1 MSSIG
6 LSFGESLADERPRSL
21 TSAVQ
26 ERLRADI
33 LSTRLLPGQKLH
45 IAGLAKQF
53 SVSLA
58 AVREA
63 LSRLVADGLVQ
74 ASDQRGFRVS
84 PVSPADLAD
93 VTQTR
98 IDIEGLA
105 LRRSIERGDAAWLA
119 SVEKSSRRSV
129 PFPTPIPTIRP
140 HHYEEWVVRH
150 RIFHRTLVNA
160 CGSQWLLGFRDVLH
174 EQSERYRRLSIRR
187 DTEKIPQRRGRTR
200 GDRACRAQARCRCRG
215 RGTLEAFHDDHASRR
230 ARHTRKRSEVATPP
244 DRPFED
250 QTNQEKT
257 KGNVTMKITRR
268 HILATI
274 TAATLLGASAI
285 AQAADTVRI
294 GLADQDLLADH
305 DRRDGGAPETVR
317 EGRHQGRAD
326 DLSQRRRDVRGDGG
340 GRRRRHPR
348 RHLAG
353 VGRTQEGRELQGA
366 SPTPPWAIT
375 AGS

>member
-1 MSSIG
+1 MNGIG
-6 LSFGESLADERPRSL
+6 LSFGEGFGGERPRSL

-84 PVSPADLAD
+84 PVSLADLAD

-119 SVEKSSRRSV
+119 TVEAAWEALKAV
-129 PFPTPIPTIRP
+129 PYRYPDQPGV
-140 HHYEEWVVRH
+140 HYEEWVVRH
-150 RIFHRTLVNA
+150 RVFHRALVNA
-160 CGSQWLLGFRDVLH
+160 CGSRWLLGFRDELH

-187 DTEKIPQRRGRTR
+187 EVGKPRDVEAEHAAIVDAVRRRG
-200 GDRACRAQARCRCRG
+200 A
-215 RGTLEAFHDDHASRR
+215 EAAVIALSKHFTITMEFVELAAPRI
-230 ARHTRKRSEVATPP
+230 SEVNG
-244 DRPFED
+244 
-250 QTNQEKT
+250 TN
-257 KGNVTMKITRR
+257 
-268 HILATI
+268 
-274 TAATLLGASAI
+274 
-285 AQAADTVRI
+285 
-294 GLADQDLLADH
+294 
-305 DRRDGGAPETVR
+305 
-317 EGRHQGRAD
+317 
-326 DLSQRRRDVRGDGG
+326 
-340 GRRRRHPR
+340 
-348 RHLAG
+348 
-353 VGRTQEGRELQGA
+353 
-366 SPTPPWAIT
+366 
-375 AGS
+375 